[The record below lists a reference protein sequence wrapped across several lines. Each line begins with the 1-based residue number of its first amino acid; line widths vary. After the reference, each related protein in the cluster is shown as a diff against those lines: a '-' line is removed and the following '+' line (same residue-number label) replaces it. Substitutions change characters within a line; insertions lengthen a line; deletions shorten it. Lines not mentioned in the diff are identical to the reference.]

1 MISCNSLILT
11 LWFRAIEA
19 WFTPGAVSGACGT
32 VESWGTNGLTLVR
45 VGTPVPLVT
54 HGACFLTSQGVVT
67 GLTSS
72 PTNTKQ
78 TLQLLVM
85 ESTLNI
91 QMNQCIQLM
100 CLWYWI
106 VKCYLRAVTG
116 SVGTLV
122 SRRATDAGSLVS
134 HGVCPVLTG
143 NLSILVGHWTSTE
156 EKVIAS
162 LKDIFLK
169 IGST

>member
-19 WFTPGAVSGACGT
+19 WFTPGAVSGARGT
-32 VESWGTNGLTLVR
+32 VEPWGTNCLTLVR

-91 QMNQCIQLM
+91 QMKQCIQLT

-106 VKCYLRAVTG
+106 VKFTDVLLLEVSGHSYPEGQLMQAVWFPTEYVPSWQG
-116 SVGTLV
+116 IWVFLLV
-122 SRRATDAGSLVS
+122 IGQA
-134 HGVCPVLTG
+134 
-143 NLSILVGHWTSTE
+143 
-156 EKVIAS
+156 
-162 LKDIFLK
+162 LKKL
-169 IGST
+169 